1 MFLKPQDQA
10 LAIRD
15 LLRCSSGSLQQPQL
29 GDVCA
34 QMSHEPI

>member
-10 LAIRD
+10 LAIGD
-15 LLRCSSGSLQQPQL
+15 FLRCSSRSLEPPQF

-34 QMSHEPI
+34 QMNHEPI

>member
-15 LLRCSSGSLQQPQL
+15 VLRCNSLPLQPPEL

-34 QMSHEPI
+34 QMGHEAL